1 MSQSNFVV
9 YQFADQLLA
18 EVVLIISPFAYEKT
32 TSEMFR
38 GAFHL
43 FCGVTEFFLPKKLPF
58 CSRRNFFTDKFGQ
71 NRGRRQPN
79 KKRGKKGLRRRNMPL
94 RHRNVPL
101 DDSLTAWMP
110 PRRFGPSGVT
120 IQSIRSRLVEIGA
133 GCIRFSDLPCEFL
146 FFRNVAIFR
155 SCFRVGETKIS
166 NYFYTACPATKKK
179 TFGIFKFGA
188 LLFSDISNFE
198 LCSDRIH
205 QQIDVPFF
213 FSMAS

>member
-32 TSEMFR
+32 TSEIFC

-79 KKRGKKGLRRRNMPL
+79 KKRGKIGLRPRNMPL

-133 GCIRFSDLPCEFL
+133 GRIRFSDLPCEFS
-146 FFRNVAIFR
+146 FFRNVAIFGLAFALAKR
-155 SCFRVGETKIS
+155 KFPTIFIRPVQRQKK
-166 NYFYTACPATKKK
+166 NLRYF
-179 TFGIFKFGA
+179 
-188 LLFSDISNFE
+188 
-198 LCSDRIH
+198 
-205 QQIDVPFF
+205 
-213 FSMAS
+213 